1 VTGDMAT
8 EHVILGSQFPG
19 LKAKPILLSFSQ
31 RTSHAQLLNALAGE
45 LQIQPRRHAW
55 LTHETVFKELLAR
68 PRDIHL
74 DGAHH
79 LTWKALEVLRDL
91 WDETESEGPLRT
103 LRIVMIGKKGF
114 VRKIAEKHPQLADRA
129 HIFRTPEVNE

>member
-1 VTGDMAT
+1 MTGDIVT
-8 EHVILGSQFPG
+8 EQVILGTWLRR
-19 LKAKPILLSFSQ
+19 LKTKPVILSFSR

-45 LQIQPRRHAW
+45 LQIEPRRQAW
-55 LTHETVFKELLAR
+55 LTRETVFQELLAR

-91 WDETESEGPLRT
+91 WDETDSEGPRRT
-103 LRIVMIGKKGF
+103 LRIVMNGKKGL
-114 VRKIAEKHPQLADRA
+114 VRMIAAKHPQLADRA
-129 HIFRTPEVNE
+129 GIWPHS